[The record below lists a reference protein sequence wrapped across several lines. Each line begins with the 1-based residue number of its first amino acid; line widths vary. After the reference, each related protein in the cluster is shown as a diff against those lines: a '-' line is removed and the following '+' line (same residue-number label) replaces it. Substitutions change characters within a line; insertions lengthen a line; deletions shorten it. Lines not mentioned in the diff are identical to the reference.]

1 MRHRASRKFWQFYRR
16 LPEAIQRVANEN
28 EVVLKQAPKH
38 PSLRFK
44 KVGRFWSLRVGI
56 HYRAVAVEDGSASPQ
71 RPHGNQGRESPADRD
86 KLGPGS
92 NEERSQL
99 TRM

>member
-28 EVVLKQAPKH
+28 YVVLKQDPKH

-44 KVGRFWSLRVGI
+44 KVGRFWSVRVGI
-56 HYRAVAVEDGSASPQ
+56 HYRAVAVEDGSDLVWFWIGHHS
-71 RPHGNQGRESPADRD
+71 EY
-86 KLGPGS
+86 
-92 NEERSQL
+92 ERL
-99 TRM
+99 LNRK